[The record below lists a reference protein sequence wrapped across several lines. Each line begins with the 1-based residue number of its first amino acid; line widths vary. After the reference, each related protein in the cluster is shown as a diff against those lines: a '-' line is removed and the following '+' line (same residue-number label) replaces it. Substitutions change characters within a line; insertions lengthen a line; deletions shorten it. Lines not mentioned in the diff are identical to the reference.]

1 MAQITGRATIRVDG
15 QELRSLGGATL
26 NIGGVSREAVTGGG
40 KIHGYREADEASTL
54 ECRIAHTRAL
64 SLRWLASIESAT
76 VEFETD
82 TGVQFL
88 MRGAFTTAV
97 PSLAE
102 SDGAVDLSMAALEC
116 DELS

>member
-1 MAQITGRATIRVDG
+1 MPQITGRATIRVDG

-26 NIGGVSREAVTGGG
+26 SIGGASREAVVGGG
-40 KIHGYREADEASTL
+40 KVHGYKEADEAPTL
-54 ECRIAHTRAL
+54 ECRIAHTKDL
-64 SLRWLASIESAT
+64 SLRQLGAIESAT

-88 MRGAFTTAV
+88 LRGAFTTGV

-102 SDGAVDLSMAALEC
+102 QDGAVELSMAALEC
-116 DELS
+116 DELT